1 MDALGHVG
9 SLLDVADIDVRMLS
23 RGDKVQQKGAGAT

>member
-1 MDALGHVG
+1 
-9 SLLDVADIDVRMLS
+9 LLDVADIDVRMLS